1 MPKSGLPKTGALNFI
16 IQKVNLYHFEQN
28 DIIELFCATRLF
40 CALCDFAACVERKI
54 SPFAF
59 LLRIFSKEPHALWL
73 RGYIN
78 VDEYLLAA
86 SPIYAVSHINDK
98 VLLAHRGR
106 ASAPLHERPLSG
118 RHGRPYSS
126 GPSFLK
132 ACETA
137 RSWPAWQPLATRR
150 LPSVPQA
157 QMLVREKRN
166 ALVAERVKAQEQVPH
181 QGCHSP
187 LPLPRTEET
196 GRIHL

>member
-40 CALCDFAACVERKI
+40 YALCDFAACVERKI
-54 SPFAF
+54 SPFAL
-59 LLRIFSKEPHALWL
+59 LLRIFSKEPMRYGSVATSMWT
-73 RGYIN
+73 N
-78 VDEYLLAA
+78 T
-86 SPIYAVSHINDK
+86 
-98 VLLAHRGR
+98 
-106 ASAPLHERPLSG
+106 
-118 RHGRPYSS
+118 
-126 GPSFLK
+126 
-132 ACETA
+132 C
-137 RSWPAWQPLATRR
+137 WPAWQPLATRR

-181 QGCHSP
+181 QGCNSA